1 MKTIQPSDRLSLTF
15 CKKILKKNGN
25 KYTDEQIIAI
35 RDWLYFMCEIAIEVT
50 EEQLKKQNE
59 NEKKEK

>member
-15 CKKILKKNGN
+15 CKNILNKNGN